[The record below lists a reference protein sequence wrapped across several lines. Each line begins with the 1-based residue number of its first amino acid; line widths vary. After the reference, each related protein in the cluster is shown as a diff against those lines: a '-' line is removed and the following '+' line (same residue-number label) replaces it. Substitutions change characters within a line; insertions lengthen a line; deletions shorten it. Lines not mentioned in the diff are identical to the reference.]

1 MSLFYPQQ
9 IFFCGPTTLSEVL
22 NFYGHSTTPEGIA
35 PSLFI
40 PGREGSLQLE
50 MISAARTYG
59 LLPYSTNSS
68 LDTLFSLVQ

>member
-1 MSLFYPQQ
+1 
-9 IFFCGPTTLSEVL
+9 L